1 MKRFVKSSFL
11 DDGQVESSNSEDDE
25 VDHGASRAKRK
36 REESSTED
44 EDISHNRFKKVEV
57 NLKNHVYEPV
67 HFVRAHCKAGE
78 EPDVDTQVSTSLW
91 YFLRQN
97 SSPLKSVFYIA
108 VSRSHNGCFI
118 ASEAQLL
125 RIPGLGCR
133 GRAWGKRAT
142 CHLWRSFLVR
152 FLHQV

>member
-1 MKRFVKSSFL
+1 MKSSFL

-78 EPDVDTQVSTSLW
+78 EPDVDTQVRSSLW
-91 YFLRQN
+91 YFSSAEFLTCIYHLICILCRCITVSYWLFYCIRSQITKN
-97 SSPLKSVFYIA
+97 S
-108 VSRSHNGCFI
+108 
-118 ASEAQLL
+118 
-125 RIPGLGCR
+125 
-133 GRAWGKRAT
+133 
-142 CHLWRSFLVR
+142 R
-152 FLHQV
+152 FGMPR